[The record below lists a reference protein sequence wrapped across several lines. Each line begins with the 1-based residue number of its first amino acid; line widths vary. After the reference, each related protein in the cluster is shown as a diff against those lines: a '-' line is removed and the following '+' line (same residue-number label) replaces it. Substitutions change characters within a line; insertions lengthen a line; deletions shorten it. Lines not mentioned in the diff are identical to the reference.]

1 MDAGDR
7 GRILRIREPD
17 HCRAVHVHCR
27 TVQAQHGPEP
37 ATGRVRFPVTALG
50 HFWDRTLRLRTGCR
64 PRGILRDATGDRR
77 ASWQTVYRRF
87 AEWSAARV
95 WAKLH
100 RVILDELGA
109 CGEEELVLTDLA
121 AAAGSSTRY

>member
-1 MDAGDR
+1 
-7 GRILRIREPD
+7 
-17 HCRAVHVHCR
+17 
-27 TVQAQHGPEP
+27 
-37 ATGRVRFPVTALG
+37 
-50 HFWDRTLRLRTGCR
+50 
-64 PRGILRDATGDRR
+64 
-77 ASWQTVYRRF
+77 VYRRF